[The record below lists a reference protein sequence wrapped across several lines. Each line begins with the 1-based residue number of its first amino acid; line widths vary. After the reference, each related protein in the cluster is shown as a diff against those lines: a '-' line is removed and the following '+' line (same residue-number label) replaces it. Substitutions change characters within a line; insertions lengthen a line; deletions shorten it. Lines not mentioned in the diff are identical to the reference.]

1 MQYGTS
7 YFPSLQDALNYYNGY
22 GDDADAVQNK
32 IDNGEIHIGSL
43 PSEMLVAQP
52 GEYKRHAVLRDENR
66 FVSDSEEAKRWY
78 IGIDIR
84 IG

>member
-7 YFPSLQDALNYYNGY
+7 YFPSLQDALNYYNSY
-22 GDDADAVQNK
+22 GDDVDTVQHK
-32 IDNGEIHIGSL
+32 IDIGEIHSGR
-43 PSEMLVAQP
+43 PPPEMLVAQP
-52 GEYKRHAVLRDENR
+52 GEYKRHAVLRDEHR